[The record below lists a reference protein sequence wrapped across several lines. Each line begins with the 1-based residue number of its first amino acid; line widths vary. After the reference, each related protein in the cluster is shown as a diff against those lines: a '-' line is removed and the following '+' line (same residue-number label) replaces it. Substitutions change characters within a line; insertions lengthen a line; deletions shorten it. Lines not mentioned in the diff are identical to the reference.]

1 MRLLLTNDDGLDSPA
16 LNALYDRLQRDHEVA
31 VVAPD
36 SEKSGSS
43 HAVTLRRPIRIRQK
57 TNGWFACGGTPAD
70 CVLLASLGLVEG
82 PIDLVVAGPNM
93 GPNLGTDIIYSGTV
107 AAARQATLMG
117 HAAIA
122 ASLCGDSGPEEVGY
136 SVEFLCRNLNALCEA
151 LDSEPDHFL
160 NINFPAGASGP
171 LRVTHPSLRVY
182 NDRIERYDLSPD
194 EFYCFITGP
203 KPESHPEEGSDWDA
217 IAEGG
222 VSLSPIVVH
231 PLLHGVETRYKALEF
246 WTR

>member
-1 MRLLLTNDDGLDSPA
+1 MRLLLTNDDGLQSPA
-16 LNALYDRLQRDHEVA
+16 LKELYDRLEGDHEVA

-36 SEKSGSS
+36 TEKSGSS
-43 HAVTLRRPIRIRQK
+43 HSVTLRSPIRIRRQA
-57 TNGWFACGGTPAD
+57 NGWYACGGTPAD
-70 CVLLASLGLVEG
+70 CVMLAAMGLVEG
-82 PIDLVVAGPNM
+82 PLDLVVAGPNM

-107 AAARQATLMG
+107 AAARQAALMG

-122 ASLCGDSGPEEVGY
+122 ASLCGDGGSEEIGY
-136 SVEFLCRNLNALCEA
+136 SVEFLCRNLDVLHEV
-151 LDSEPDHFL
+151 LGSEPDHFL
-160 NINFPAGASGP
+160 NINFPAGATGP
-171 LRVTHPSLRVY
+171 LKVTHPSLRVY
-182 NDRIERYDLSPD
+182 NDRMERHDLSGD

-222 VSLSPIVVH
+222 VSLSPIVVQ
-231 PLLHGVETRYKALEF
+231 PLLHGVEARYKSLEF